1 MAAISVVAGGMV
13 STRTALALIDVI
25 RARGTLPTGFTDA
38 RAGHVVT

>member
-1 MAAISVVAGGMV
+1 MAALSVAADAVV